1 METIKRLNQIA
12 LSLGVFGF
20 IPALFLYGQTEGLR
34 MDTDKEKALDS
45 ISVVIVHGVNTFD
58 EMALRY
64 CFISACFLLFIML
77 VLVRNDAYLK
87 LIGLIPLAFIAT
99 QCRLLI
105 TEKTELFESEW
116 VYSSWLKI
124 VLYMDYSFLALALVL
139 LILQLYSI
147 FLIYR
152 SPSLLAGE

>member
-1 METIKRLNQIA
+1 
-12 LSLGVFGF
+12 
-20 IPALFLYGQTEGLR
+20 